1 MCNCSSLMPGEKGFL
16 FIQKFIY
23 LKGCICLKLWGFCG
37 PLGRIGSQV
46 IIPYRCD
53 QYDLMYLRP
62 MGDLGQLLF
71 MVSLAWD
78 QSQSPGCARQPGN
91 RSQRHG
97 FRCCLASKWKWCER
111 TCFGDAYLHVILS
124 FPHLILCLQEWDCRD
139 KDSIRRAVEHSNVV
153 INLIGKE
160 WETK

>member
-1 MCNCSSLMPGEKGFL
+1 M
-16 FIQKFIY
+16 FIQKFFH
-23 LKGCICLKLWGFCG
+23 LKGCVCLKLWWFCV
-37 PLGRIGSQV
+37 PSGRIGSQV

-71 MVSLAWD
+71 MVSLALHQAQTNPWG
-78 QSQSPGCARQPGN
+78 SQGILPKDTTP
-91 RSQRHG
+91 
-97 FRCCLASKWKWCER
+97 ASKWCER
-111 TCFGDAYLHVILS
+111 ACFGAAS
-124 FPHLILCLQEWDCRD
+124 FTHHLMFSPLMLCLQEWDCKD